1 MPGQGTQ
8 EDTLSISNQG
18 LKALQDSKESVLVVE
33 KHRHHH
39 HEVDTVLL
47 TYPNFQVN
55 GNRPAAVQ
63 AQQGG
68 AAAQPGGQAQ
78 PAAVAGVGPAGGAG
92 GAAAGGAGGAGH
104 A

>member
-1 MPGQGTQ
+1 
-8 EDTLSISNQG
+8 
-18 LKALQDSKESVLVVE
+18 
-33 KHRHHH
+33 
-39 HEVDTVLL
+39 L

-68 AAAQPGGQAQ
+68 AAQTGGQAQ
-78 PAAVAGVGPAGGAG
+78 PAAVASVGPAGGAG
-92 GAAAGGAGGAGH
+92 GAAAGAGGAGR